1 MATRG
6 QIAYLADPNTIFSIY
21 IHYDAY
27 PENLGKILNTYFN
40 SDEQAGNLVMDGNDI
55 RSIDDD
61 GTVDRFDKGGAKQ
74 IRSEEPEDLFNYL
87 YDHADSN
94 GADYVYVWLEDK
106 WVDLKMSKG
115 RQYFVGTLLDQI
127 RKIEPTMNESYTDA
141 TNNELASYIG
151 TLQNQIG
158 AEENPKKLEMLKQD
172 LKDVKLELEKRKST
186 KENSH
191 YVTNEE
197 ADEDARMNED
207 YQKRLWQYRAGIIK

>member
-27 PENLGKILNTYFN
+27 PENLGKILNTNFN

-55 RSIDDD
+55 RFIDDD

-74 IRSEEPEDLFNYL
+74 IRGEEPEELFSEL
-87 YDHADSN
+87 YSHADSA

-127 RKIEPTMNESYTDA
+127 RKSEPTME
-141 TNNELASYIG
+141 
-151 TLQNQIG
+151 
-158 AEENPKKLEMLKQD
+158 
-172 LKDVKLELEKRKST
+172 
-186 KENSH
+186 ENSH

-197 ADEDARMNED
+197 ADEDARMNEG

>member
-27 PENLGKILNTYFN
+27 PENLSKILNTHFN

-106 WVDLKMSKG
+106 WVDLKISKG

-127 RKIEPTMNESYTDA
+127 RKSEPTMNESYTNA

-151 TLQNQIG
+151 TLKNQIG
-158 AEENPKKLEMLKQD
+158 SEENPKKLEMLKQD
-172 LKDVKLELEKRKST
+172 LKDIKLELEKRKST

-207 YQKRLWQYRAGIIK
+207 YQKRLWQHRAGIIK

>member
-1 MATRG
+1 MTRG
-6 QIAYLADPNTIFSIY
+6 QIAYLADSETIFSIY

-27 PENLGKILNTYFN
+27 PESLGKTLVTNFN
-40 SDEQAGNLVMDGNDI
+40 SDEQAGDLVMDGNDI
-55 RSIDDD
+55 RGIDSD
-61 GTVDRFDKGGAKQ
+61 GTIERFDRGGAKQ
-74 IRSEEPEDLFNYL
+74 IRNEEPEDLFNEL
-87 YDHADSN
+87 YDHADN
-94 GADYVYVWLEDK
+94 AAADYVYVWLEDK

-127 RKIEPTMNESYTDA
+127 RKSEPTMNESYTDA

-151 TLQNQIG
+151 TLQNEIG
-158 AEENPKKLEMLKQD
+158 AEKDPKKLAMLKQD
-172 LKDVKLELEKRKST
+172 LKDIKLELEKRKLT

-207 YQKRLWQYRAGIIK
+207 YQKRQWQHRAGIIK

>member
-6 QIAYLADPNTIFSIY
+6 QIAYLADSDTIFSIY
-21 IHYDAY
+21 INYDAY
-27 PENLGKILNTYFN
+27 PEHLGKILNTHFN

-55 RSIDDD
+55 RFIEDS
-61 GTVDRFDKGGAKQ
+61 GRVDRFDRGGAKQ

-115 RQYFVGTLLDQI
+115 RQYFIGTLLDQI
-127 RKIEPTMNESYTDA
+127 RKSEPTMNESYTNA
-141 TNNELASYIG
+141 TNNELASYISV
-151 TLQNQIG
+151 LQNQIG
-158 AEENPKKLEMLKQD
+158 GEKNPKKLEMLKQD
-172 LKDVKLELEKRKST
+172 LKDIKLELEKRKST